1 MEIQNNKHLHEDYN
15 IVIKLTT
22 NCPANCKCCSNRKRE
37 IKNKN
42 EDNSIF
48 EISYFDK
55 ICKNI
60 KKNWWFFYML
70 KRWRTDYCKKYK

>member
-37 IKNKN
+37 TIVFLKYHILTK
-42 EDNSIF
+42 
-48 EISYFDK
+48 YVK
-55 ICKNI
+55 I
-60 KKNWWFFYML
+60 
-70 KRWRTDYCKKYK
+70 